1 MVVFVGIGLGI
12 RSMLVVA
19 REVVPTLS
27 LIIPPLSLMRIG
39 VFVDYRFIRLDLE
52 GVASGEIWFWHINV
66 WLFG

>member
-1 MVVFVGIGLGI
+1 
-12 RSMLVVA
+12 MLVVA

-39 VFVDYRFIRLDLE
+39 VFADYRFIRLDLE